1 MQRKDLIQMYQHVL
15 NNPHWFAPPT
25 PTVGFLYE
33 EMDKQ
38 AWRGIAYHLAGITN
52 VSEETDMIAEL
63 CKQLEN

>member
-15 NNPHWFAPPT
+15 NNPNWFVPPT

-38 AWRGIAYHLAGITN
+38 AWRGIAYHLAGITDA
-52 VSEETDMIAEL
+52 SEETNMIAEL